1 MNSDL
6 LTSDIEL
13 INQKVKFSCRTR
25 ENVPVTVDYTPPIG
39 DDEGYTSLELLLI
52 SLSSCIGTSLAVTLR
67 RMKKNLLD
75 LSIKSRGYR
84 REEHPTSFRRIELD
98 IKIDSPDIVNGD
110 VDKALALSE
119 KICPVWCM
127 LKGNVEIRTS
137 FCINEVV
144 QAVK

>member
-1 MNSDL
+1 MTSDL

-75 LSIKSRGYR
+75 LSINLAVTVEKNIQPVSGVSNLTLKLI
-84 REEHPTSFRRIELD
+84 HPIL
-98 IKIDSPDIVNGD
+98 
-110 VDKALALSE
+110 
-119 KICPVWCM
+119 
-127 LKGNVEIRTS
+127 
-137 FCINEVV
+137 
-144 QAVK
+144 